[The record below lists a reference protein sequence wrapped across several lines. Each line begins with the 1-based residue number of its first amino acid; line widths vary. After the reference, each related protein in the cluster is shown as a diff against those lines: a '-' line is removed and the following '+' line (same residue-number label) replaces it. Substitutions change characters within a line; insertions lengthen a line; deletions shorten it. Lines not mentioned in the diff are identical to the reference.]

1 MVGMSKWVQG
11 TVTGNVRWTD
21 RLHSLQVEAA
31 EVTFVAGQFGRLALP
46 APPGSKEEML
56 GRPYSFVNAPGS
68 SPHEFYFVTVPEGP
82 LSPRLAALA
91 PGESVWLLR
100 NANGFFSVGEVP
112 DAEVLWCL
120 ATGTGLG
127 PFLSILR
134 TPDPWARFDRVVLV
148 HAVRHANELA
158 YRDVIG
164 QIAAEHPGAF
174 TQIPIV
180 SRESHPGALGG
191 RIPDAIRDGRLESR
205 AGLPLAA
212 ENSHAMLCG
221 NPAMVDDT
229 QTALAARGMRRH
241 RRREPGHVTV
251 ETYW

>member
-11 TVTGNVRWTD
+11 KVTGIVRWTD
-21 RLHSLQVEAA
+21 RLHSLQVEAP
-31 EVTFVAGQFGRLALP
+31 EVTFVAGQFGRLGLP
-46 APPGSKEEML
+46 APPGSKEAML

-68 SPHEFYFVTVPEGP
+68 APHEFYFVTVPEGP

-91 PGESVWLLR
+91 PGDAAWLLR
-100 NANGFFSVGEVP
+100 TANGFFSVGEVP
-112 DAEVLWCL
+112 AAAALWCL

-134 TPDPWARFDRVVLV
+134 TPDPWARFDRIVLV
-148 HAVRHANELA
+148 HAVRQANELS
-158 YRDVIG
+158 YRDVIDG
-164 QIAAEHPGAF
+164 VAAAHPGAF
-174 TQIPIV
+174 TYIPVV
-180 SRESHPGALGG
+180 SRENHAGALGG

-205 AGLPLAA
+205 AGVPLTP

-229 QTALAARGMRRH
+229 QRVLAARGMRRH